1 MSLNFMSSIQ
11 SKIISFISKNSSFLS
26 LASTKSQGEL
36 TLISFLTLINIF
48 MTLLIDRPDIVE
60 IVNGLKWHISPL
72 SYLKCHLKVILT

>member
-1 MSLNFMSSIQ
+1 MF
-11 SKIISFISKNSSFLS
+11 FVTCFYKNSH
-26 LASTKSQGEL
+26 GEL

-48 MTLLIDRPDIVE
+48 MTPIIDRPDIVE